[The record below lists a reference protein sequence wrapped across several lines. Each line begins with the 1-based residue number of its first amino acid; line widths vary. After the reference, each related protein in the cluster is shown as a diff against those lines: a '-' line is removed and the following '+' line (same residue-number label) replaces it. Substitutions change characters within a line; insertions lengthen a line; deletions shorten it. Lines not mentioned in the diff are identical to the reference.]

1 MNGNEN
7 RAQIDE
13 DSTRNEATIHGLA
26 VEDVEVLVGLHLG
39 LAVGVDVVFL
49 VNHLPELGADLG
61 LSAGRGV
68 LYLVTALTYLKMDD
82 LSHIALD
89 KNAEIWIAQFKTVF
103 YPLRFRSIHFL
114 YVSQSHS
121 HLRFHPLFPPKP

>member
-13 DSTRNEATIHGLA
+13 DSTRNEATVHGLA

-39 LAVGVDVVFL
+39 LAVGIDVVFL

-61 LSAGRGV
+61 LSAGR
-68 LYLVTALTYLKMDD
+68 
-82 LSHIALD
+82 
-89 KNAEIWIAQFKTVF
+89 
-103 YPLRFRSIHFL
+103 
-114 YVSQSHS
+114 
-121 HLRFHPLFPPKP
+121 

>member
-1 MNGNEN
+1 MSGNEN

-13 DSTRNEATIHGLA
+13 DSTRNEATVHRLA

-39 LAVGVDVVFL
+39 LAVGIDVVFL

-82 LSHIALD
+82 FSHDWRSGGWNSEVGWFVSCGELGCVWRKEGQCSMLLED
-89 KNAEIWIAQFKTVF
+89 V
-103 YPLRFRSIHFL
+103 PLKSAN
-114 YVSQSHS
+114 VCV
-121 HLRFHPLFPPKP
+121 